1 MDEWR
6 VGGGVEAVE
15 RRRRS
20 WKREG
25 KRRRRRGQEQQLG
38 VGAFKELRFL
48 FRPIGPAVLV

>member
-48 FRPIGPAVLV
+48 FIGPAVLV